1 MKRVILFFFTA
12 IFVFSNNCTAQKI
25 ISGKSNSTRLRLTT
39 TYKRGMPPN
48 LYVNLNF
55 KDDNNNGILEADE
68 NAVLT
73 LHITNKGKGPAQGL
87 EINIHDN
94 YYDSELHIKDGK
106 KIPFI
111 YPGQSADVDIPIY
124 AGFNIKTAEH
134 KLKISVSEHF
144 GYDMDDA
151 YLILNTMVYQE
162 PKIVFSGLEIVDAGP
177 GTAAIVP
184 DGQLQAGELV
194 KVKVVI
200 QNIGNNISFNNK
212 YRIKCNDNNIYL
224 MNNTGD
230 LNNIAIGE
238 TKEIW
243 FTLSPN
249 KRVTTSQTL
258 PLLLTVTNKY
268 RRGILENY
276 LLPVK
281 LNQKPPETNIVQV
294 KPDMERLQKQVARF
308 EYSSSKI
315 TANVGN
321 IVDISLVPHSV
332 MYRPNSVAIVIGVE
346 KYDNFAPA
354 PYAANDAEI
363 IKKYFKNVLGID
375 KVYVYENEKVSGFFF
390 DNFFN
395 PDYGELQKAIVKGKT
410 DLFVFYSGHGMPS
423 KDGTKVYLFPSD
435 GRIEALNRQGYD
447 MNIFFDNLEKLGAK
461 STTVFLDACFSGVS
475 RASESYET
483 KNLIAMKGVSIK
495 PVLKK
500 PWEKDTNF
508 NLFSSSLPN
517 ETSLGFDPSQTGLF
531 TYYLCA
537 GLQGNADINKD
548 GKITTGELS
557 EYIKNNVSETSVKIL
572 GKQTPS
578 FHGNSGFV
586 LTKFK

>member
-1 MKRVILFFFTA
+1 MKKLIFTLPLLLLIYTPTLF
-12 IFVFSNNCTAQKI
+12 AQKV
-25 ISGKSNSTRLRLTT
+25 ISGKSNPVRLRINT

-68 NAVLT
+68 HAVLT
-73 LHITNKGKGPAQGL
+73 LRITNKGKGPAQGL
-87 EINIHDN
+87 KVSINDS
-94 YYDSELHIKDGK
+94 YYDSDLQIKDGK
-106 KIPFI
+106 KIPFL
-111 YPGQSADVDIPIY
+111 YPGQSVDIDIPIN
-124 AGFNIKTAEH
+124 AGLNIKTAEH
-134 KLKISVSEHF
+134 KLKISVKEHF

-151 YLILNTMVYQE
+151 YLILNTMAYQE

-177 GTAAIVP
+177 GTAAIIS
-184 DGQLQAGELV
+184 DGQLQAGEMV
-194 KVKVVI
+194 KVKLVV
-200 QNIGNNISFNNK
+200 QNIGKNVSLNSLYKITS
-212 YRIKCNDNNIYL
+212 DDENIYL
-224 MNNTGD
+224 MNNKGN

-249 KRVTTSQTL
+249 KRVTTTQTL
-258 PLLLTVTNKY
+258 PVRLSVTNKY
-268 RRGILENY
+268 RRGTLKNY
-276 LLPVK
+276 LLPIK
-281 LNQKPPETNIVQV
+281 LNKKPPEPNIVQV
-294 KPDMERLQKQVARF
+294 KPDLDRLQKQVARF
-308 EYSSSKI
+308 EYTSNKI
-315 TANVGN
+315 TANVAN
-321 IVDISLVPHSV
+321 VIDINVVPHTG

-354 PYAANDAEI
+354 PYAANDAQI
-363 IKKYFKNVLGID
+363 MKKYFKRVLGVD
-375 KVYVYENEKVSGFFF
+375 KVYLYTDEQVSGFFF
-390 DNFFN
+390 DNIFN

-423 KDGTKVYLFPSD
+423 KDGSKVYLFPSD
-435 GRIEALNRQGYD
+435 GRIEALDRQGYD
-447 MNIFFDNLEKLGAK
+447 LNVFYNNLEKLGAK

-475 RASESYET
+475 RTSDIYET

-500 PWEKDTNF
+500 PWEKESDF
-508 NLFSSSLPN
+508 NLFASSSFD

-531 TYYLCA
+531 TYFLCT

-557 EYIKNNVSETSVKIL
+557 EYIKNNVTETSVKIL